1 MLTLHFEGRDVPPYA
16 EYAPADT
23 LVEGKTYFRL
33 GYLDKDLTIP
43 KMNPM
48 IFIGRD
54 LGQGDASQLYFQDAE
69 SYLDGTR
76 FGTATRNGDAEF
88 HVVDETRRSCSN
100 SNEHWTVFF
109 TCPRLAPRPEKYQL
123 GTLKRR

>member
-48 IFIGRD
+48 HPSSW
-54 LGQGDASQLYFQDAE
+54 QT
-69 SYLDGTR
+69 TR
-76 FGTATRNGDAEF
+76 TPAR
-88 HVVDETRRSCSN
+88 C
-100 SNEHWTVFF
+100 
-109 TCPRLAPRPEKYQL
+109 
-123 GTLKRR
+123 

>member
-88 HVVDETRRSCSN
+88 HVVDETTPFVFEFERALDRLLYLSASRSK
-100 SNEHWTVFF
+100 T
-109 TCPRLAPRPEKYQL
+109 
-123 GTLKRR
+123 